1 MPRHEVH
8 PRLPA
13 AARPA
18 RSGHRR
24 DPATA
29 ARAHPRAGPRRGGG
43 RVTAGP
49 LELQVVS
56 VHPEDPLAAPLFA
69 ELAVEYDTRYGDLF
83 GGASEELTRY
93 PVEEFLPPAG
103 ELVLLLAGG
112 SPLARG
118 AHRRHTHPR
127 TAQGKRVFLLA
138 GGPPV
143 AGGASRRHTAP
154 GTAEVKRMW
163 TAAAHRRRGLARR
176 VLTELE
182 DRAAARGYNRM
193 YLTTGPRQ
201 PEAKALYLAAGWTPL
216 FDPAVPRPT
225 DSDALRR
232 LPVAERLYAFAK
244 PLGDL
249 A

>member
-1 MPRHEVH
+1 MSAP
-8 PRLPA
+8 P
-13 AARPA
+13 
-18 RSGHRR
+18 
-24 DPATA
+24 
-29 ARAHPRAGPRRGGG
+29 
-43 RVTAGP
+43 
-49 LELQVVS
+49 LQVVS

-69 ELAVEYDTRYGDLF
+69 ELAAEYDTRYGDLF

-93 PVEEFLPPAG
+93 PVEEFLPPDG

-112 SPLARG
+112 SP
-118 AHRRHTHPR
+118 
-127 TAQGKRVFLLA
+127 
-138 GGPPV
+138 V
-143 AGGASRRHTAP
+143 AGGAYRRHTDP

-182 DRAAARGYNRM
+182 DRAAARGYTRM

-232 LPVAERLYAFAK
+232 LPVVERLYAFAK